1 MGRTVECRPFTVFVF
16 DYVVSTWRAYSS
28 IGSRRSLSFAGPPAD
43 GSGGAERFATLAD
56 VALPEALRR
65 AGLFEAVPE
74 EHFRVDLS
82 SSELRAAAAAPGGGK
97 L

>member
-1 MGRTVECRPFTVFVF
+1 MVGALLALAAT
-16 DYVVSTWRAYSS
+16 
-28 IGSRRSLSFAGPPAD
+28 GSRFLVAGRLIAAGKPGGPPAD